1 MRSFYVADEEI
12 VHGDSLGTAVLVAAG
27 GEIDYAAS
35 PQLRELLA
43 RATNSRGAPV
53 IVDLSEATFIDSTAI
68 GVLVGAAAMLSEFGS
83 EMAIVCTDEQILNI
97 FGIVGLSEVVGIS
110 SSRDEA
116 LGSLATH
123 M

>member
-12 VHGDSLGTAVLVAAG
+12 VHGESLGTAVVVAAG

-43 RATNSRGAPV
+43 RATHSGGAPV
-53 IVDLSEATFIDSTAI
+53 VVDLSEATFIDSTAI

-83 EMAIVCTDEQILNI
+83 EMAIVCTDKQILNI

-116 LGSLATH
+116 LGSLAAH